1 MESPNALLQMAGN
14 IPPIW
19 GAVALFIAFAIYRLL
34 QIGRRDPR
42 MPKGPPTVPIL
53 GNFHQIP
60 SSGLYAKWVMRIQ
73 NILLHLTKTSILQ
86 IP

>member
-1 MESPNALLQMAGN
+1 MPGQLPNY
-14 IPPIW
+14 W
-19 GAVALFIAFAIYRLL
+19 GAIALFIAFGIYRLL

-60 SSGLYAKWVMRIQ
+60 SSGLYAK
-73 NILLHLTKTSILQ
+73 
-86 IP
+86 

>member
-1 MESPNALLQMAGN
+1 MKSPDTLLKMAGQTTPAWGVVALL
-14 IPPIW
+14 
-19 GAVALFIAFAIYRLL
+19 IAFAIYRLL

-60 SSGLYAKWVMRIQ
+60 SSGLYAKCVMRTKDI
-73 NILLHLTKTSILQ
+73 ILYD
-86 IP
+86 

>member
-1 MESPNALLQMAGN
+1 MENLPDFLHPASK
-14 IPPIW
+14 IPPTW
-19 GAVALFIAFAIYRLL
+19 AAVLAIIGFAVYRLL

-60 SSGLYAKWVMRIQ
+60 SSGLYAK
-73 NILLHLTKTSILQ
+73 
-86 IP
+86 